1 MERYL
6 SRVELIFFSQVATPA
21 IQNDLSFYR
30 RQICQSK
37 LPSTVGENQENSN
50 LQVSSEL
57 ANRMT
62 LFFAEN
68 NPMLIVLKS
77 ATMKCIDGVSW
88 KAADESLTNNKTN

>member
-6 SRVELIFFSQVATPA
+6 SHVESIFFSQVATPA

-37 LPSTVGENQENSN
+37 LPSTVGDNQEISN
-50 LQVSSEL
+50 NDLVSSEL
-57 ANRMT
+57 ANLMT

-68 NPMLIVLKS
+68 TPMLIVLRS
-77 ATMKCIDGVSW
+77 ATKKFIGDVS
-88 KAADESLTNNKTN
+88 